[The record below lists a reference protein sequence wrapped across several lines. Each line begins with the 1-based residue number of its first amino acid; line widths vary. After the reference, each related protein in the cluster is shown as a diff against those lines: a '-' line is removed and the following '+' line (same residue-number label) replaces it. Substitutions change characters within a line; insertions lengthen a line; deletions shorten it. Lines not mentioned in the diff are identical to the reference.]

1 MQLSRRQR
9 EGSKDDECNSNRAQQ
24 KRDNSQ
30 FIIIRPSIFSF
41 LDNNGDDEDDD
52 TSLCLILF
60 ARTEYI
66 NAADLLK
73 RKASDDLMT

>member
-1 MQLSRRQR
+1 MAAN
-9 EGSKDDECNSNRAQQ
+9 GGD
-24 KRDNSQ
+24 
-30 FIIIRPSIFSF
+30 
-41 LDNNGDDEDDD
+41 DNNADDEDDD